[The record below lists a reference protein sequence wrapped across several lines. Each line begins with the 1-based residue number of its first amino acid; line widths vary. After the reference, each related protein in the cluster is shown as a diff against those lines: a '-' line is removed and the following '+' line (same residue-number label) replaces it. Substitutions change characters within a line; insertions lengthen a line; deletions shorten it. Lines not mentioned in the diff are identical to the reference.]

1 MLLSRIWHSLGA
13 PLPSSKLLV
22 SAGAE
27 SLFTLRLCFLAR
39 GEGRGAAGTVPAVS
53 HPPPPWPSLAWG
65 LATVYPAA
73 PPDFLKCFLLG
84 WTREPDVSF
93 FSFRFPKL

>member
-39 GEGRGAAGTVPAVS
+39 GEGRGARCGWNRPSREPPAT
-53 HPPPPWPSLAWG
+53 SLAQPG
-65 LATVYPAA
+65 LGSGY
-73 PPDFLKCFLLG
+73 C
-84 WTREPDVSF
+84 VS
-93 FSFRFPKL
+93 SSPSRLPQMLSSGLDQRA